1 MQMIMTI
8 VITQNLEKLNIQMDF
23 TRDSLVKVLQKS
35 MELEDKLI
43 ALEFM
48 KVNLKILKNMDGEE
62 RSVIQESTKKDD
74 SKMDSFMKA
83 KNMMRMVILLLIKS

>member
-1 MQMIMTI
+1 
-8 VITQNLEKLNIQMDF
+8 MDF